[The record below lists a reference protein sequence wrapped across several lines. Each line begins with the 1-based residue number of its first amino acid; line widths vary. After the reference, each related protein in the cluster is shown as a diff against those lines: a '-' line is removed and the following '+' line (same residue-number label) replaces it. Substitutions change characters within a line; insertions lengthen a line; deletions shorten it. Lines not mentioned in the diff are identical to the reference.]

1 MEVGLSILV
10 TQQIRMARAALGWSV
25 SKLSDETSVSTSTIN
40 RIESENGLSVVTPA
54 NLKLII
60 NTLEA
65 AGVEF
70 VGGPGDGPGV
80 RLWGPGRQA

>member
-1 MEVGLSILV
+1 MITFE
-10 TQQIRMARAALGWSV
+10 QIRMARAALGWSV
-25 SKLSDETSVSTSTIN
+25 SDLANHSLVGARTIH
-40 RIESENGLSVVTPA
+40 RIERENGLSVVTPA

-60 NTLEA
+60 TTLEA

>member
-25 SKLSDETSVSTSTIN
+25 SRLSDETSVSTSTIN
-40 RIESENGLSVVTPA
+40 RIERENGLSVVTPA

-60 NTLEA
+60 TTLEA

-70 VGGPGDGPGV
+70 IGGPGDGPGV
-80 RLWGPGRQA
+80 RLWRTDPHM

>member
-60 NTLEA
+60 TTLEA

>member
-1 MEVGLSILV
+1 MENYLSILV

-25 SKLSDETSVSTSTIN
+25 SRLSDETSVSTSTIK
-40 RIESENGLSVVTPA
+40 RIERENGLSVVTPA
-54 NLKLII
+54 NLKLIVT
-60 NTLEA
+60 TLEA

>member
-1 MEVGLSILV
+1 MEVDLSILV

-25 SKLSDETSVSTSTIN
+25 SRLSDETSVSTSTIN

-60 NTLEA
+60 TTLEA

>member
-1 MEVGLSILV
+1 MSILV

-25 SKLSDETSVSTSTIN
+25 SRLSEETSVSTSTIN
-40 RIESENGLSVVTPA
+40 RIERENGLSVVTPA

-60 NTLEA
+60 STLEA

-70 VGGPGDGPGV
+70 IGGPGDGPGV
-80 RLWGPGRQA
+80 RLWGPER

>member
-40 RIESENGLSVVTPA
+40 RIERENGLSVVTPA

-60 NTLEA
+60 TTLEA

>member
-25 SKLSDETSVSTSTIN
+25 SRLSEETSVSTSTIN

-60 NTLEA
+60 TTLEA

-80 RLWGPGRQA
+80 RLWGPEHEA